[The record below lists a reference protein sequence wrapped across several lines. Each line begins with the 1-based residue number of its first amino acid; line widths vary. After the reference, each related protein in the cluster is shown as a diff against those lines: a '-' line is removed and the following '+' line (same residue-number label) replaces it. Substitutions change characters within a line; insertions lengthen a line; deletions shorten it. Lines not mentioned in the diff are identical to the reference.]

1 MGEAAIRLIWRWIN
15 SSYCKSRCYNLK
27 VLMFEDATRPE
38 SATEDHIWKGRDAL
52 THSQPHYS
60 IINSN
65 NDKGRELK
73 QRQVCAM
80 VRSLEYEC
88 EMNTIVQQVKDL

>member
-1 MGEAAIRLIWRWIN
+1 
-15 SSYCKSRCYNLK
+15 
-27 VLMFEDATRPE
+27 MFEDATRPE

-88 EMNTIVQQVKDL
+88 EMNTIVQQVKDLWSGSYQWVSVTVIGLTSPL